1 MAGKNGPLVDYK
13 QLPDSAKRI
22 IENEENQSEF
32 QKNRPKLSQSSALYF
47 EKLLQN
53 QMSSML
59 PPLGFL

>member
-1 MAGKNGPLVDYK
+1 MADKE
-13 QLPDSAKRI
+13 LPGRAKRI